1 MEVLHNL
8 MEELWDRTNEYPN
21 IEREKTKNLLQ
32 LLYQKNGI
40 GNKYNSYFN
49 VITKN
54 IFLFLL

>member
-1 MEVLHNL
+1 

-40 GNKYNSYFN
+40 GKKYNSYFN